1 MTDVQNTP
9 ELDQAIGSLK
19 KQADL
24 LGIQYKANVSMAT
37 LQKAIKDKLE
47 APTSVEASDAVQST
61 AGQAVVAKGKTA
73 EQLHSEAMK
82 LVRVIITPMDS
93 LKASNMDSDVFC
105 AGNSV
110 VGTVKRVIPFGV
122 EWHVEQILLNSIK
135 ERKFQMYTIKKHG
148 NREETVARQVRA
160 YSVTELDPLT
170 QEEIDALADVQL
182 RTRSL
187 DDD

>member
-1 MTDVQNTP
+1 MSEVQTTP
-9 ELDQAIGSLK
+9 EHNQAISSLK

-24 LGIQYKANVSMAT
+24 LGISYKANVSMAT
-37 LQKAIKDKLE
+37 LQQAIKAKLE
-47 APTSVEASDAVQST
+47 APVEGEAQTTTEDEAVS
-61 AGQAVVAKGKTA
+61 AGKTK
-73 EQLHSEAMK
+73 EDLYKEAMK
-82 LVRVIITPMDS
+82 LVRVIVTPMDS

-122 EWHVEQILLNSIK
+122 EWHVEQILLNTIK
-135 ERKFQMYTIKKHG
+135 ERKFQMYTVKKHG

-160 YSVTELDPLT
+160 YSVVELEPLT
-170 QEEIDALADVQL
+170 QAEIDALADQQL

-187 DDD
+187 EDD